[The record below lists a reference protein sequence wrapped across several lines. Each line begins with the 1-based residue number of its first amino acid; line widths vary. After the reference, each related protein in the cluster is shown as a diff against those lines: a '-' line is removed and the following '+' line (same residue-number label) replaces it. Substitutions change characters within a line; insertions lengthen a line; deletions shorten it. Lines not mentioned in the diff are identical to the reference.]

1 MSRRTGPAT
10 VLQVKAA
17 AMHPSLLHKPLNV
30 MCMRRF
36 FCSELVAQ
44 MLVHAGQVKL
54 KRNLDFLPSNKT
66 HGHVL
71 DAPIIATC
79 PASTHAG
86 AETVI
91 SGPSELELSS
101 QVQAQSTLLQ
111 ADLLHALR

>member
-1 MSRRTGPAT
+1 MSRRSGSAT
-10 VLQVKAA
+10 VLQVTAA

-54 KRNLDFLPSNKT
+54 KRNLDYLPSNKT

-79 PASTHAG
+79 PASTYAG
-86 AETVI
+86 AEKVI
-91 SGPSELELSS
+91 SGPSELSS

-111 ADLLHALR
+111 ANLLHALR